1 MIIDTHCHLYE
12 PAFANMQETLQ
23 TALAHDVW
31 GVVGVGCDIDTNE
44 RTLALATAN
53 SKMVW
58 ACLGFHPDRVHL
70 SDHDLEQVEQQV
82 IEHHARIIGLGE
94 VGLPWYC
101 LQSSSDPAATMERG
115 RERLDRLL
123 ALAGRYD
130 LAVALHAPHGAAA
143 GALQALKRHGI
154 ERAVFHWHKAP
165 PDVTRDIVGAGYF
178 VSVGPEVVYRERDRE
193 LATSVPLDSLLVES
207 DAPWKYSGEFEGL
220 DSGPWFAERVAEE
233 LAKIKQLPVADVM
246 FRLSTNAC
254 RLFDL
259 VWA

>member
-31 GVVGVGCDIDTNE
+31 GVVGVGCDVDTNE

-101 LQSSSDPAATMERG
+101 LQSSSDPAAPRPARCKPSSAMASSARSSTG
-115 RERLDRLL
+115 TRLR
-123 ALAGRYD
+123 
-130 LAVALHAPHGAAA
+130 PTS
-143 GALQALKRHGI
+143 
-154 ERAVFHWHKAP
+154 P
-165 PDVTRDIVGAGYF
+165 
-178 VSVGPEVVYRERDRE
+178 
-193 LATSVPLDSLLVES
+193 ATSWGRGTSCRWGRRSSTES
-207 DAPWKYSGEFEGL
+207 VIASW
-220 DSGPWFAERVAEE
+220 R
-233 LAKIKQLPVADVM
+233 
-246 FRLSTNAC
+246 RRCRSTPC
-254 RLFDL
+254 
-259 VWA
+259 